1 MSRVGKKPVL
11 LPTAVSAEYNTT
23 SKVLVV
29 KGPLGT
35 LQFSVANNAQVDIVD
50 SSIQVTVINPLDR
63 YQRALW
69 GTTRAVI
76 NNLVEGVFKGYE
88 KELELNGVGFRMEL
102 AKQLTLYIGF
112 SHPVVVDIPSDV
124 KLTLEKN
131 VLKGTSIDKQSI
143 GNFFSYIHNM
153 KPCDVYKQKG
163 FKFPGRFYR
172 KKVGKKGK

>member
-1 MSRVGKKPVL
+1 MSRVGKNPVL
-11 LPTAVSAEYNTT
+11 LPTAVSAEYDNT
-23 SKVLVV
+23 SRVLVV

-35 LQFSVANNAQVDIVD
+35 LQFSVANNAKVELVDN
-50 SSIQVTVINPLDR
+50 SIQVTVINPTDR

-76 NNLVEGVFKGYE
+76 NNLVEGVSKGYE
-88 KELELNGVGFRMEL
+88 KVLELNGVGFRMEL
-102 AKQLTLYIGF
+102 AQKLTLYIGF
-112 SHPVVVDIPSDV
+112 SHPVIVEIPSDI
-124 KLTLEKN
+124 KLSLEKN
-131 VLKGTSIDKQSI
+131 VLKGTSIDKQAI